1 MKWKI
6 LNLAKPFTFSG
17 DSGVRMLEEGEC
29 ELVTTEK
36 PGPLSGEDLKSE
48 LAGVDA
54 VVAGGDEFCAELLE
68 APEAGDLKI
77 IARWGVG
84 YDAIDVP
91 AATRAG
97 IVVGFLPGFLDDV
110 VADYTW
116 ALLLGMARRIPW
128 GQTSMLEGGWQ
139 PAWGHDVVRRT
150 LGIVGCG
157 RIGTAVA
164 RRASG
169 FEMRVLAFDP
179 FPNDAARE
187 AGVEFVSLEELLEQS
202 DFVSLNAA
210 AMAANRGIIGEAELR
225 RMKESAYL
233 INTARGSL
241 LDEAA
246 MVRALSEGWIAGAAL
261 DCFVKEPLPS
271 DHPLRSAPNVLLC
284 PHMAPCAWGNAQ
296 EMNRGVAQTIL
307 DLKAGKRP
315 DLVVNP
321 EVFESEALRAQLL

>member
-1 MKWKI
+1 M
-6 LNLAKPFTFSG
+6 
-17 DSGVRMLEEGEC
+17 
-29 ELVTTEK
+29 
-36 PGPLSGEDLKSE
+36 
-48 LAGVDA
+48 
-54 VVAGGDEFCAELLE
+54 
-68 APEAGDLKI
+68 
-77 IARWGVG
+77 
-84 YDAIDVP
+84 
-91 AATRAG
+91 
-97 IVVGFLPGFLDDV
+97 
-110 VADYTW
+110 
-116 ALLLGMARRIPW
+116 
-128 GQTSMLEGGWQ
+128 
-139 PAWGHDVVRRT
+139 VRRT

-164 RRASG
+164 RRAQG
-169 FEMRVLAFDP
+169 FEMRVLGFDP

-210 AMAANRGIIGEAELR
+210 ATTKNRGIIGEAELR

-261 DCFVKEPLPS
+261 DCYVEEPLPN

-284 PHMAPCAWGNAQ
+284 PHMASCAWGNAR
-296 EMNRGVAQTIL
+296 EMNLAVAQTIL

-315 DLVVNP
+315 EWVVNP
-321 EVFESEALRAQLL
+321 EVFESEALRAELF